1 MVPVASSIRIS
12 LVSKT
17 YFSVT
22 MTIILLPYCHHG
34 TNVLALELDT
44 PVMTEYYTIVRMYKQ
59 AVNRAEQILDRRSP
73 VPLYYQLKE
82 IFRSWIISGKF
93 GAGGRFP
100 SESELQ
106 KQFKVS
112 RMTVRRALSELVS
125 EGFLVRE
132 QGRGSFV
139 VRPRLQDQ
147 LRRLTSFTED
157 MQLRGLSA
165 TSKILAFCVVHDEE
179 VARKMEIPQDEELV
193 QLRRLRLVEGEVI
206 AIQNAF
212 IRHRFCPGIVERG
225 LLGES
230 LYKTLEEGYGLRL
243 GRALQTVEAKPADE
257 YEADLL
263 NLEMGRPVLLL
274 ERLTYLANGE
284 PIEYVRSTYRG
295 DRYRFTVELSRS
307 GGKESV
313 DS

>member
-1 MVPVASSIRIS
+1 
-12 LVSKT
+12 
-17 YFSVT
+17 
-22 MTIILLPYCHHG
+22 
-34 TNVLALELDT
+34 
-44 PVMTEYYTIVRMYKQ
+44 MYRQVDDRTKE
-59 AVNRAEQILDRRSP
+59 RLDRESP

-93 GAGGRFP
+93 DSEGRFP

-106 KQFKVS
+106 GRFRVS
-112 RMTVRRALSELVS
+112 RMTIRRALSELVQ

-139 VRPRLQDQ
+139 VRPRLQER

-157 MQLRGLSA
+157 MQLRGLSS
-165 TSKILAFCVVHDEE
+165 TSRILDFHVVHDAE
-179 VARKMEIPQDEELV
+179 VARKMEIPEDEELV
-193 QLRRLRLVEGEVI
+193 QLRRLRLVEKEPI

-212 IRHRFCPGIVERG
+212 LRHRFCPGIMERG
-225 LLGES
+225 LIEGS

-257 YEADLL
+257 YEARLL
-263 NLEMGRPVLLL
+263 ALEVGQPVLVL
-274 ERLTYLANGE
+274 ERLTCLADGR

-295 DRYRFTVELSRS
+295 DRYRFTVELAR
-307 GGKESV
+307 
-313 DS
+313 